1 MSSRQGVSKDDVERL
16 IRGRSSRGR
25 VGSRQIRHR
34 LRQDELERL
43 EVARS
48 RGFLL
53 LTKSSRAALRN
64 SWYLDCQA
72 RGCACFYV
80 ERGERGFTVSG
91 IAGTTQVKTVL
102 KDLDSVASFTKLPL
116 AAPGGTS

>member
-1 MSSRQGVSKDDVERL
+1 MSDMYRVSKDDVARL
-16 IRGRSSRGR
+16 IRGRPSRGR

-64 SWYLDCQA
+64 SWYLDCLA
-72 RGCACFYV
+72 RGCACLYV
-80 ERGERGFTVSG
+80 ERGEHGFHVSG
-91 IAGTTQVKTVL
+91 VVGTTKVEAVVA
-102 KDLDSVASFTKLPL
+102 DLDGVARVVNS
-116 AAPGGTS
+116 

>member
-1 MSSRQGVSKDDVERL
+1 MSSRQRVSKDDVERL
-16 IRGRSSRGR
+16 IRGRPSPGR

-53 LTKSSRAALRN
+53 VTKSSRTALRN
-64 SWYLDCQA
+64 SWYLDCLA
-72 RGCACFYV
+72 RQCACIYV
-80 ERGERGFTVSG
+80 ERGEQGFHVTEVVGTSKVETV
-91 IAGTTQVKTVL
+91 V
-102 KDLDSVASFTKLPL
+102 KDLDGLQRALF
-116 AAPGGTS
+116 